1 MFDFLKKKDKKE
13 KIVELNVDGDVNCL
27 ADFTYSFYWSH
38 KGEEMEL
45 EDIIPGT
52 DKSFLDVVNLLKES
66 YTIKIN
72 GNAGH
77 RLASSLGVDL
87 VYFGGDGSF
96 IETGD
101 IIVEGD
107 VKSRMGIS
115 AVKGSI
121 YVKGE
126 ITEPIGNLLEVKSD
140 KKGYRKFKSITD
152 ILTNGLNKEK
162 LIGAELIGNKLE
174 INDGIV
180 RDTVGARLN
189 QDYQIIVN
197 GNVDLSTG
205 ILMKEGTVKINGNA
219 GKNTGTVLNGGTVI
233 IDGNSDDFTAAE
245 MKKGNIIINGNA
257 GTFLAANKTGGTIYA
272 KDGSAVHP
280 TEKLELND
288 NDKKL
293 ILNAGFNPKGFK
305 KFF

>member
-219 GKNTGTVLNGGTVI
+219 GKNTGTVLSGGTVI